1 MKYIKSDE
9 DYAAIVK
16 LCELGVGRDI
26 VGFPNSPTN
35 VVQIVE
41 ETIETLKIRVREN
54 RVEFGEMEENA
65 KTIRELI
72 NIAETFWDH
81 MEFGTPEDEIL
92 YKKLLNIKNE
102 AL

>member
-16 LCELGVGRDI
+16 LCELAVGRDI

-54 RVEFGEMEENA
+54 RVEFGVMEENA

-81 MEFGTPEDEIL
+81 MEFNTSEDEIL